1 MNGGTRVQKEN
12 FTGRSPGTINQR
24 SAGTSIRIQ
33 RLPSSDPAMSY
44 TEKHENIS
52 RADWMGRLEGLHIQ
66 RADMNKLIMNYLVTE
81 GFKEAAEK
89 FQQES
94 GVEPS
99 LELESLDDRIRI
111 RDAIQSGR
119 IQEATALVNL
129 LHPELLDNDRY
140 LYFHLQQLHLIELIR
155 AGRVEEALHFAQ
167 EQLSEAGESDPTVL
181 TELERTLAL
190 LAFDEPLKSPFG
202 DLLHPTHRQKVPL
215 SNPRI
220 LGKERLTQT
229 VCELQVA
236 SELNAAILQ
245 MEGRETTAPRLSSLL
260 KLILWAQ
267 DELDRKKIKY
277 PNMSNLATASI
288 DSPK

>member
-1 MNGGTRVQKEN
+1 
-12 FTGRSPGTINQR
+12 
-24 SAGTSIRIQ
+24 
-33 RLPSSDPAMSY
+33 MSY

-52 RADWMGRLEGLHIQ
+52 KDDWMNRLEGLHIQ

-94 GVEPS
+94 GVSPS
-99 LELESLDDRIRI
+99 MELDSLDDRIRI

-119 IQEATALVNL
+119 IQEATALVNQ

-155 AGRVEEALHFAQ
+155 NGRIEEALHFAQ
-167 EQLSEAGESDPTVL
+167 EQLSEAGEADPTVL
-181 TELERTLAL
+181 NELERTLAL
-190 LAFDEPLKSPFG
+190 LAFEEPHKSPFS
-202 DLLHPTHRQKVPL
+202 DLLHPTHRQKV
-215 SNPRI
+215 
-220 LGKERLTQT
+220 
-229 VCELQVA
+229 A
-236 SELNAAILQ
+236 SELNAAILK
-245 MEGRETTAPRLSSLL
+245 MENRESTTPKLSSLL

-267 DELDRKKIKY
+267 DELDKKKIKY
-277 PNMSNLATASI
+277 PKMSNLANAVI